1 MAHWGNFSKQA
12 DRREI
17 MPIQHPS
24 QSSSNLLEVL
34 EKILDKGVVIAG
46 DIKIS
51 LADVDLLTIK
61 IRLLIASVDKA
72 REIGMDWWET
82 DSYYSSKARIAEK
95 ENILLHERINRLEQI
110 VEEKTLRLEGDEKAF
125 IEPIDEKVLHQLV
138 EKKAVPPHV
147 EEKEFLQLNEEK
159 PLQMLEE
166 EQELLTQEKKTDV
179 IQEGKKKSS
188 NIKKEEKKKHPGKH

>member
-1 MAHWGNFSKQA
+1 
-12 DRREI
+12 

-72 REIGMDWWET
+72 REIGMDWWEK
-82 DSYYSSKARIAEK
+82 DPYYSSKGRLAEK
-95 ENILLHERINRLEQI
+95 EHDLLLERINHIEKLVETKALPLEERASLEPINENILHQPDEMPMLDEEI
-110 VEEKTLRLEGDEKAF
+110 EITKVEKTDS
-125 IEPIDEKVLHQLV
+125 
-138 EKKAVPPHV
+138 KK
-147 EEKEFLQLNEEK
+147 N
-159 PLQMLEE
+159 
-166 EQELLTQEKKTDV
+166 
-179 IQEGKKKSS
+179 GKKKDSQ
-188 NIKKEEKKKHPGKH
+188 NKKNDSQSKKKEKKKCRSKQKE

>member
-1 MAHWGNFSKQA
+1 
-12 DRREI
+12 

-72 REIGMDWWET
+72 REIGMDWWEK
-82 DSYYSSKARIAEK
+82 DPYYSSKGGLAEK
-95 ENILLHERINRLEQI
+95 EHALLLEKINRLEQL
-110 VEEKTLRLEGDEKAF
+110 VETKAPPLEERAL
-125 IEPIDEKVLHQLV
+125 IEPIDENILHRAV
-138 EKKAVPPHV
+138 EKKALPTLDEELELTKV
-147 EEKEFLQLNEEK
+147 EKRDS
-159 PLQMLEE
+159 
-166 EQELLTQEKKTDV
+166 KK
-179 IQEGKKKSS
+179 
-188 NIKKEEKKKHPGKH
+188 NEKKKESQNKKKCRRKDEK

>member
-1 MAHWGNFSKQA
+1 
-12 DRREI
+12 

-72 REIGMDWWET
+72 REIGMDWWER
-82 DSYYSSKARIAEK
+82 DPYYSSKGRLAEK
-95 ENILLHERINRLEQI
+95 EHDLLLERINRMEQL
-110 VEEKTLRLEGDEKAF
+110 VETKVIPHQERALL
-125 IEPIDEKVLHQLV
+125 EPIDENRLDQRDEMPLQGEEIEIIKV
-138 EKKAVPPHV
+138 EKRDTKKN
-147 EEKEFLQLNEEK
+147 ESKNKKKE
-159 PLQMLEE
+159 
-166 EQELLTQEKKTDV
+166 
-179 IQEGKKKSS
+179 KKKSRR
-188 NIKKEEKKKHPGKH
+188 NDKK